1 MKLYRF
7 DASAGSAIDAYGSSF
22 VLSRL
27 AGSDSTPLRAAC
39 FHLEPGGVVGRHR
52 ATAGQ
57 LFCVLAGD
65 GWVAGEDGERVAI
78 GPQQAA
84 WWETGELHDALARVA
99 MTVIVLEGPAL
110 EVEATAALRPPDPSA
125 AAGAGQPGATGPL
138 PA

>member
-1 MKLYRF
+1 MELYRF
-7 DASAGSAIDAYGSSF
+7 DPSVGIAVDAHGSSF
-22 VLSRL
+22 VISRL
-27 AGSDSTPLRAAC
+27 VRADSTSLRAAC

-52 ATAGQ
+52 ATDRQ
-57 LFCVLAGD
+57 LFCVVAGD

-110 EVEATAALRPPDPSA
+110 VVHATASPT
-125 AAGAGQPGATGPL
+125 AG
-138 PA
+138 